1 MLGSA
6 TKGKRKKVTFEGKM
20 MLLSLLPF
28 LALVFLFSYLPLYGW
43 VYAFYDYRVPMKL
56 SDAEFV
62 GLQWFKMMF
71 LNETQRG
78 ILLQVIKNTLGM
90 SMLGVATSMLPL
102 FFAIFL
108 NEIGNKRFRSTVQTF
123 TTIPNFIS
131 WVLVYVVAF
140 SFFSTS
146 GMVNNVLLNL
156 GLIDAPISFLDSSE
170 HVWIKMQLWSLWKG
184 LGWGAILYLASISSI
199 SEELYEAARVDG
211 ANRFQLMRH
220 ITFPSLM
227 PTYIVLLML
236 SIANFLNNG
245 MEQYYIF
252 QNPFNKTYIQVL
264 DLYVYNIGITGNS
277 TSFTTAISMLKSV
290 ISLTLLVTVNAI
302 SKKTRGSH
310 II

>member
-1 MLGSA
+1 ML
-6 TKGKRKKVTFEGKM
+6 KVEKKKKKKCSFESKM
-20 MLLSLLPF
+20 MLLSMLPF
-28 LALVFLFSYLPLYGW
+28 LALVLVFSYLPLYGW
-43 VYAFYDYRVPMKL
+43 VYAFYDYRVPMQL

-71 LNETQRG
+71 INETQRQ
-78 ILLQVIKNTLGM
+78 ILIQVLKNTIGM
-90 SMLGVATSMLPL
+90 SMLGIATSMLPL
-102 FFAIFL
+102 FFAILL
-108 NEIGNKRFRSTVQTF
+108 NEIGNKKFRNSVQTL

-131 WVLVYVVAF
+131 WVLVYVIAF
-140 SFFSTS
+140 SFFSST
-146 GMVNNVLLNL
+146 GMVNNMLMQLN
-156 GLIDAPISFLDSSE
+156 IIETPIKFLDSSD
-170 HVWIKMQLWSLWKG
+170 HVWIKMQLWNIWKG

-199 SEELYEAARVDG
+199 SEEMYEAAKVDG

-252 QNPFNKTYIQVL
+252 QNAFNKQSIEVL

-277 TSFTTAISMLKSV
+277 LSFTTAISMLKSIISV
-290 ISLTLLVTVNAI
+290 ILLVVVNLI
-302 SKKTRGSH
+302 SKKTRGSY